1 MGRIVFHGL
10 AVSGRNESPHASC
23 IAYGAEKKWRAV
35 AIPFGMVI
43 GAQVAKV
50 IRPRLLCRYIASK
63 VHAGNNSVL
72 TIRRR
77 IVFPIARHKISIT
90 PPLYLSLSVFVPLV
104 TSPTL
109 FSPFPNHRQFFFHRS
124 LGNGPLPKT
133 KIEGI
138 RGRDTSRRFSS
149 LSFSYTDKLDR
160 GFHVTVTFT
169 SVTDAMECG
178 HYVER
183 LINVTLRSR
192 LEEIVV

>member
-23 IAYGAEKKWRAV
+23 IAYGAEKKRRAV

-90 PPLYLSLSVFVPLV
+90 PPLSLPLSPFVPPV
-104 TSPTL
+104 TLPTL
-109 FSPFPNHRQFFFHRS
+109 FSRFQTTDSSFFIVRWETVRCRKQKSKGFAAEMHHAGSHR
-124 LGNGPLPKT
+124 
-133 KIEGI
+133 
-138 RGRDTSRRFSS
+138 
-149 LSFSYTDKLDR
+149 
-160 GFHVTVTFT
+160 
-169 SVTDAMECG
+169 
-178 HYVER
+178 
-183 LINVTLRSR
+183 
-192 LEEIVV
+192 